1 MSIFNYKQRNNI
13 NLVIII
19 ALGCLIA
26 YSLQGIFGSI
36 LSTLVLFTILRPAFI
51 YLVEEKHW
59 HKSFA
64 AVLLLFIS
72 VVVLILPFYALSAMV
87 LEKIAELQNDPNYF
101 KQLLFKFQHLMPLGE
116 NIQKLIGEG
125 LNKAGTWAT
134 ELFPSL
140 ISGAFNIVLG
150 LLLMYFLL
158 YFMLV
163 ERERFE
169 DALIKFAPFRAQNAQ
184 RFAEEMRNTTY
195 ANVLGQGFIAVVQ
208 GSLVGLSFY
217 VLDYK
222 DPVFWGVITTF
233 ISFVPVLGPPLVFVP
248 AALIQMAN
256 GNNFAAWAM
265 LIFGFVVII
274 NIDNVL
280 RFIIAKK
287 VGNIHPIITVIGVVI
302 GIPLFG
308 ILGLVFGPLLLSYFI
323 LLIKIYETS
332 SMASERLERIKT
344 ISEHE
349 EL

>member
-1 MSIFNYKQRNNI
+1 MFNYKQRNNI

-19 ALGCLIA
+19 ALGCLIV

-51 YLVEEKHW
+51 FLVETKHW
-59 HKSFA
+59 NRSGSA
-64 AVLLLFIS
+64 ILLMAVS
-72 VVVLILPFYALSAMV
+72 VIVLILPFYALSAMV
-87 LEKIAELQNDPNYF
+87 LEKVAELQNDPTYF
-101 KQLLFKFQHLMPLGE
+101 KGLLFKIQHLVPLGDDV
-116 NIQKLIGEG
+116 QKLIGDG
-125 LNKAGTWAT
+125 LRKAGTWIT

-169 DALIKFAPFRAQNAQ
+169 SALLKYAPFRAQNAQ
-184 RFAEEMRNTTY
+184 RFAQEMRNTTY
-195 ANVLGQGFIAVVQ
+195 ANVLGQGFIALVQ
-208 GSLVGLSFY
+208 GSLLSLSFY
-217 VLDYK
+217 VLGYK

-233 ISFVPVLGPPLVFVP
+233 ISFVPVIGPPVIFVP
-248 AALIQMAN
+248 AALIQIAN
-256 GNNFAAWAM
+256 GNNFAGWAM
-265 LIFGFVVII
+265 LIFGFVVLI
-274 NIDNVL
+274 NIDNIL

-344 ISEHE
+344 ISEHD